1 MGDPTLQEYARQ
13 AEAIARE
20 AGAIL
25 RARYG
30 QPHDIRY
37 KGILDLVTE
46 ADRESEAL
54 IVERIRHAFPDH
66 DLVGEEGSRGQAAGA
81 RWRWYIDP
89 LDGTTNFAHGLPTF
103 AVSLGLE
110 DREGPAVGVVYDP
123 MRDELF
129 AASRGGGAT
138 LNEEPIRVSQTPALI
153 GSLLSTGFSYDLER
167 RAWQAATWFDL
178 MQRVQSI
185 RQMGAAA
192 LHLCYV
198 AAGRLDGY
206 WEYDISAWDVSAGA
220 VIVTE
225 AGGVVTRLA
234 GDPFRSDGRQILASN
249 GQIHG
254 AFQAVVELHAS
265 EPQEPLASG
274 A

>member
-1 MGDPTLQEYARQ
+1 MAEPTLQEYVRQ

-25 RARYG
+25 RARFG

-37 KGILDLVTE
+37 KGILDMVTE
-46 ADRESEAL
+46 ADRESETL
-54 IVERIRHAFPDH
+54 IAERIRHAFPDH
-66 DLVGEEGSRGQAAGA
+66 DLVGEEGSRGQAEGA
-81 RWRWYIDP
+81 HWRWYIDP
-89 LDGTTNFAHGLPTF
+89 LDGTTNFAHGLPNF

-110 DREGPAVGVVYDP
+110 DGEGPAVGVVYDP

-129 AASRGGGAT
+129 AAARGGGAT
-138 LNEEPIRVSQTPALI
+138 LNGRAIRVSQTPALI
-153 GSLLSTGFSYDLER
+153 GSLLSTGFSYELER

-249 GQIHG
+249 GRIHEQ
-254 AFQAVVELHAS
+254 FQAVVARHAL
-265 EPQEPLASG
+265 EPEAPFVAKT
-274 A
+274 